1 MIEHVWSV
9 LCFETVIDKA
19 SNKISLHSIA
29 EQVQIMAKP
38 MPKGILPIH
47 LDLVSLWIRSD
58 SEQPESGI
66 SRITFV
72 SPSAKVMAISEPN
85 IDLLK
90 TERARNVVQ
99 FEGIPLEESGRY
111 LFRVELKSSDDEWLQ
126 VASVPLSVTFA
137 PPESPQDEVVATMES
152 S

>member
-1 MIEHVWSV
+1 
-9 LCFETVIDKA
+9 
-19 SNKISLHSIA
+19 
-29 EQVQIMAKP
+29 MAKP